1 MVAYGELWA
10 MEIKLTIPM
19 AIFDNDKGRPV
30 VYGVGATVKMPE
42 REAKRMVAL
51 GRATLVTPQ
60 KKTVTESAPPRR
72 GRKPKTE

>member
-1 MVAYGELWA
+1 

-51 GRATLVTPQ
+51 GRATLTTPQ
-60 KKTVTESAPPRR
+60 KQLVTESAPERR